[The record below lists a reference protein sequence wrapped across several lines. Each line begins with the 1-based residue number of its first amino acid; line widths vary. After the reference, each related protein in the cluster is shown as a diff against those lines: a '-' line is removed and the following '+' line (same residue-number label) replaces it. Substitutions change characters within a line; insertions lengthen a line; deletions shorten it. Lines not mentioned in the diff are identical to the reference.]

1 MCTAIHVPTVAWD
14 IMRLKL
20 AAESWETLGVEEQ
33 FEISGIS
40 GYIGTSG
47 TFFLLEQISVPAL
60 FVQRRQS
67 CVSIAWSLVLLVVS
81 SCFIKDVE
89 ASILYMSVWDQ
100 GLWAQ
105 MFGFLGWTE
114 DR

>member
-1 MCTAIHVPTVAWD
+1 
-14 IMRLKL
+14 MRLKL

-40 GYIGTSG
+40 GYIGG
-47 TFFLLEQISVPAL
+47 ILLAHRAHFFLLEQISVPAL
-60 FVQRRQS
+60 LCPTPSELCFH
-67 CVSIAWSLVLLVVS
+67 WSLVLLVVS
-81 SCFIKDVE
+81 SCFIKDIE